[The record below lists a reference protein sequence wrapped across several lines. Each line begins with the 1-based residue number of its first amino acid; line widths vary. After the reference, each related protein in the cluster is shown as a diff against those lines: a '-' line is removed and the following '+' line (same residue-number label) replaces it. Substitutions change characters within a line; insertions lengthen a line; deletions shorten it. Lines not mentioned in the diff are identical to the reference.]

1 MLLRNIS
8 TEKTMQVDSQIWYCL
23 EICGEKERR
32 EIFIS
37 LLDEEISGITENNDN
52 SLIYFK
58 KNYEESISKKLN
70 ESSHIT
76 NWNWSIVEE
85 ENWNKSCEDFFK
97 PVTISNKVQII
108 PKWYPVD
115 NNYMNIIINPALAFG
130 TGHHETTFLMIE
142 EIIKKDLVNK
152 TVIDIGTGS
161 GILSILAK
169 KMNAKSV
176 YAIDNDLLTNN
187 NFYENLE
194 LNKIRD
200 IDFEIKD
207 CFDLGVI
214 EFDYIFANINFNV
227 LKKLIPMIKNNG
239 TTLIISGVLLS
250 DKSNVVNILEES
262 GKKIK
267 NISRKKE
274 WICITAEI

>member
-97 PVTISNKVQII
+97 PVTISNNVQII

-115 NNYMNIIINPALAFG
+115 NNYMNVIINPALAFG

-207 CFDLGVI
+207 CFDLGAI

-227 LKKLIPMIKNNG
+227 LKKLIPMIKKYG
-239 TTLIISGVLLS
+239 TTLIISGVLSS
-250 DKSNVVNILEES
+250 DKSSVVKILEKS

>member
-23 EICGEKERR
+23 EICGEKEGR

-207 CFDLGVI
+207 CFDLGAI

-227 LKKLIPMIKNNG
+227 LKKLIPMIKKYG
-239 TTLIISGVLLS
+239 TTLIISGVLSS
-250 DKSNVVNILEES
+250 DKSSVVKILEQS

>member
-23 EICGEKERR
+23 EICGEKEIR

-194 LNKIRD
+194 LNTISD

-207 CFDLGVI
+207 CFDLGAI

-227 LKKLIPMIKNNG
+227 LKKLIPMIKKYG
-239 TTLIISGVLLS
+239 TTLIISGVLSS
-250 DKSNVVNILEES
+250 DKSSVVKILEQS

>member
-1 MLLRNIS
+1 MLLRNTFI
-8 TEKTMQVDSQIWYCL
+8 ERTMQVDSQIWYCL
-23 EICGEKERR
+23 EVHGEKEGI

-58 KNYEESISKKLN
+58 KNYEESINKKLN
-70 ESSHIT
+70 ENSHIT
-76 NWNWSIVEE
+76 NWNWSIVKE

-108 PKWYPVD
+108 PKWYPKD
-115 NNYMNIIINPALAFG
+115 NNYMNIKINPALAFG

-142 EIIKKDLVNK
+142 EIITKDLFNK
-152 TVIDIGTGS
+152 KVIDIGTGS

-194 LNKIRD
+194 LNSIND

-207 CFDLGVI
+207 CFDLGTI

-227 LKKLIPMIKNNG
+227 LKKLIPIIKNNG

>member
-23 EICGEKERR
+23 EICGEKEIR

-152 TVIDIGTGS
+152 TVIDIGTGT

-227 LKKLIPMIKNNG
+227 LKKLIPMIKKYG
-239 TTLIISGVLLS
+239 TTLIISGVLSS
-250 DKSNVVNILEES
+250 DKSSVVKILEQS

>member
-108 PKWYPVD
+108 PKWYPED

-207 CFDLGVI
+207 CFDLGAI

-227 LKKLIPMIKNNG
+227 LKKLIPMIKKYG
-239 TTLIISGVLLS
+239 TTLIISGVLSS
-250 DKSNVVNILEES
+250 DKSSVVKILEHS

>member
-1 MLLRNIS
+1 MLRNIS

-207 CFDLGVI
+207 CFDLRAI

-227 LKKLIPMIKNNG
+227 LKKLIPMIKKYG
-239 TTLIISGVLLS
+239 TTLIISGVLSS
-250 DKSNVVNILEES
+250 DKSSVVKILEQS

>member
-207 CFDLGVI
+207 CFDLGAI

-227 LKKLIPMIKNNG
+227 LKKLIPMIKKYR
-239 TTLIISGVLLS
+239 TTLIISGVLSS
-250 DKSNVVNILEES
+250 DKSSVVKILEQS

>member
-1 MLLRNIS
+1 MLLRNTS

-108 PKWYPVD
+108 PKWYPED

-207 CFDLGVI
+207 CFDLGAI

-227 LKKLIPMIKNNG
+227 LKKLIPMIKKYG
-239 TTLIISGVLLS
+239 TTLIISGVLSS
-250 DKSNVVNILEES
+250 DKSSVAKILEHS

>member
-23 EICGEKERR
+23 EVHGEKERR

-207 CFDLGVI
+207 CFDLGAI

-227 LKKLIPMIKNNG
+227 LKKLIPMIKKYG
-239 TTLIISGVLLS
+239 TTLIISGVLSS
-250 DKSNVVNILEES
+250 DKSSVVKILEQS

>member
-1 MLLRNIS
+1 MLLRNTS

-108 PKWYPVD
+108 PKWYPED

-207 CFDLGVI
+207 CFDLGAI

-227 LKKLIPMIKNNG
+227 LKKLIPMIKKYG
-239 TTLIISGVLLS
+239 TTLIISGVLSS
-250 DKSNVVNILEES
+250 DKSSVVKILEQSE
-262 GKKIK
+262 KKIK

>member
-1 MLLRNIS
+1 MLRNIS

-70 ESSHIT
+70 ESTHIT

-97 PVTISNKVQII
+97 PVTISNNVQII

-115 NNYMNIIINPALAFG
+115 NNYMNVIINPALAFG

-207 CFDLGVI
+207 CFDLGAI

-227 LKKLIPMIKNNG
+227 LKKLIPMIKKYG
-239 TTLIISGVLLS
+239 TTLIISGVLSS
-250 DKSNVVNILEES
+250 DKSSVVKILEHS

>member
-1 MLLRNIS
+1 MLRNTFI
-8 TEKTMQVDSQIWYCL
+8 EKTMQVDSQIWYCL

-58 KNYEESISKKLN
+58 KNYEDSISKKLN

-97 PVTISNKVQII
+97 PIIISNKVQII
-108 PKWYPVD
+108 PKWYPED

-142 EIIKKDLVNK
+142 EIIKKDLMNK

-194 LNKIRD
+194 LNTISD

-207 CFDLGVI
+207 CFDLGAI

-227 LKKLIPMIKNNG
+227 LKKLIPMIKKNG
-239 TTLIISGVLLS
+239 ITLIISGVLLS
-250 DKSNVVNILEES
+250 DKSNVVNTLEES
-262 GKKIK
+262 GKEIK

>member
-108 PKWYPVD
+108 PKWYPED

-169 KMNAKSV
+169 KMNSKSV

-207 CFDLGVI
+207 CFDLRAI

-227 LKKLIPMIKNNG
+227 LKKLIPMIKKYG
-239 TTLIISGVLLS
+239 TILIISGVLSS
-250 DKSNVVNILEES
+250 DKSSVVKILEQS

-267 NISRKKE
+267 NISRNKE

>member
-1 MLLRNIS
+1 MLRNIS
-8 TEKTMQVDSQIWYCL
+8 IEKTMQVDSQIWYCL

-108 PKWYPVD
+108 PKWYQED

-169 KMNAKSV
+169 KMDAKSV

-194 LNKIRD
+194 LNKVRD

-207 CFDLGVI
+207 CFDLGSI

-227 LKKLIPMIKNNG
+227 LKKLIPMIKKNG
-239 TTLIISGVLLS
+239 TTLIISGVLSS
-250 DKSNVVNILEES
+250 DKSNVVKILEES
-262 GKKIK
+262 EKKIK

-274 WICITAEI
+274 WICIAAEI

>member
-1 MLLRNIS
+1 MLRNIS

-108 PKWYPVD
+108 PKWSPVD

-194 LNKIRD
+194 LNTISD

-207 CFDLGVI
+207 CFDLGAI

-227 LKKLIPMIKNNG
+227 LKKLIPMIKKYG
-239 TTLIISGVLLS
+239 TTLIISGVLSS
-250 DKSNVVNILEES
+250 DKSSVVKILEQS

>member
-207 CFDLGVI
+207 CFDLGSI

-227 LKKLIPMIKNNG
+227 LKKLIPMIKKYG
-239 TTLIISGVLLS
+239 TTIIISGVLSS
-250 DKSNVVNILEES
+250 DKSSVVKILEQS

>member
-108 PKWYPVD
+108 PKWYPED

-207 CFDLGVI
+207 CFDLGAI

-227 LKKLIPMIKNNG
+227 LKKLIPMIKKYG
-239 TTLIISGVLLS
+239 TTLIISGVLSS
-250 DKSNVVNILEES
+250 DKSSVVKILEKS

>member
-1 MLLRNIS
+1 MLLRNTS

-108 PKWYPVD
+108 PKWYPED

-207 CFDLGVI
+207 CFDLGAI

-227 LKKLIPMIKNNG
+227 LKKLIPMIKKYG
-239 TTLIISGVLLS
+239 TTLIISGVLSS
-250 DKSNVVNILEES
+250 DKSSVVKILEHS

>member
-194 LNKIRD
+194 LNTISD

-207 CFDLGVI
+207 CFDLGAI

-227 LKKLIPMIKNNG
+227 LKKLIPMIKKYG
-239 TTLIISGVLLS
+239 TTLIISGVLSS
-250 DKSNVVNILEES
+250 DKSSVVKILEHS

>member
-1 MLLRNIS
+1 MLLQNTSI
-8 TEKTMQVDSQIWYCL
+8 EKTMQVDSQIWYCL
-23 EICGEKERR
+23 EVFGEKERI

-52 SLIYFK
+52 SLIFFK
-58 KNYEESISKKLN
+58 KNYEKSINKKLN
-70 ESSHIT
+70 ENNHIT
-76 NWNWSIVEE
+76 NWNWSIVKE

-108 PKWYPVD
+108 PKWYPEN

-194 LNKIRD
+194 LNTISD

-207 CFDLGVI
+207 CFDLVAI

-227 LKKLIPMIKNNG
+227 LKKLIPMIKKNG

-250 DKSNVVNILEES
+250 DKSNVVNTLEKS

>member
-1 MLLRNIS
+1 MLRNIS

-108 PKWYPVD
+108 PKWYPED

-207 CFDLGVI
+207 CFDLGAI

-227 LKKLIPMIKNNG
+227 LKKLIPMIKKYG
-239 TTLIISGVLLS
+239 TTLIISGVLSS
-250 DKSNVVNILEES
+250 DKSSVVKILEHS

>member
-108 PKWYPVD
+108 PKWYPED

-187 NFYENLE
+187 NFYENIE

-207 CFDLGVI
+207 CFDLGAI

-227 LKKLIPMIKNNG
+227 LKKLIPMIKKYG
-239 TTLIISGVLLS
+239 TTLIISGVLSS
-250 DKSNVVNILEES
+250 DKSSVVKILEQS

>member
-37 LLDEEISGITENNDN
+37 FLDEEISGITENNDN

-108 PKWYPVD
+108 PKWYPED

-207 CFDLGVI
+207 CFDLGAI

-227 LKKLIPMIKNNG
+227 LKKLIPMIKKYG
-239 TTLIISGVLLS
+239 TTLIISGVLSS
-250 DKSNVVNILEES
+250 DKSSVVKILEQS

>member
-207 CFDLGVI
+207 CFDLRAF

-227 LKKLIPMIKNNG
+227 LKKLIPMIKKYG
-239 TTLIISGVLLS
+239 TTLIISGVLSS
-250 DKSNVVNILEES
+250 DKSSVVKILEQS

>member
-1 MLLRNIS
+1 MLLRNTS

-108 PKWYPVD
+108 PKWYPED

-207 CFDLGVI
+207 CFDLGAI

-227 LKKLIPMIKNNG
+227 LKKLIPMIKKYG
-239 TTLIISGVLLS
+239 TTLIISGVLSS
-250 DKSNVVNILEES
+250 DKSSVVKILEQS

>member
-1 MLLRNIS
+1 MLLQNIFM
-8 TEKTMQVDSQIWYCL
+8 EKTMQVDSQIWYCL
-23 EICGEKERR
+23 EVFGEKERR

-207 CFDLGVI
+207 CFDLGAI

-227 LKKLIPMIKNNG
+227 LKQLIPMIKKYR
-239 TTLIISGVLLS
+239 TTLIISGVLSS
-250 DKSNVVNILEES
+250 DKSSVVKILEQS